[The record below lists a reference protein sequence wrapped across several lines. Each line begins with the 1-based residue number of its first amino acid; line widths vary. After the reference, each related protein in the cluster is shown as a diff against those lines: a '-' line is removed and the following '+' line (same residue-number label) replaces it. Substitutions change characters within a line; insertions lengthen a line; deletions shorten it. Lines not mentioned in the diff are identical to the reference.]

1 MVQEKGRVFAQVK
14 TSNLKELPI
23 PNTSKNVQDGFVE
36 KIDKILS
43 LKEQNIESEAH
54 KLEKNRP
61 KGL

>member
-23 PNTSKNVQDGFVE
+23 PNTSNVQDGFVE